1 MKHNKNILIPI
12 DFTIESLNTL
22 KFALEENK
30 NEQLTVVLMY
40 ATHLSDSITELL
52 FYSQYKIIQKLIN
65 QPFKDAINIINNTYE
80 STLQILKIETFHG
93 FHINALKHFLDAHH
107 IEMIYIPLNYRLRT
121 NKNSFDP
128 IPMLKKSTFKY
139 KEVSWHTNNTTSH
152 EDELIQLFK

>member
-65 QPFKDAINIINNTYE
+65 QPFKDAINIINNTY
-80 STLQILKIETFHG
+80 
-93 FHINALKHFLDAHH
+93 
-107 IEMIYIPLNYRLRT
+107 
-121 NKNSFDP
+121 
-128 IPMLKKSTFKY
+128 
-139 KEVSWHTNNTTSH
+139 
-152 EDELIQLFK
+152 

>member
-52 FYSQYKIIQKLIN
+52 FIHNTKS
-65 QPFKDAINIINNTYE
+65 FKN
-80 STLQILKIETFHG
+80 
-93 FHINALKHFLDAHH
+93 
-107 IEMIYIPLNYRLRT
+107 
-121 NKNSFDP
+121 
-128 IPMLKKSTFKY
+128 
-139 KEVSWHTNNTTSH
+139 
-152 EDELIQLFK
+152 